1 MFQDVCFLPLS
12 LPFCPGATLCALFL
26 TRLALPFDL
35 QRRRANAMSMKAFLV
50 AVLLSHGAVEA
61 LADGGLVLS
70 IGQMLSCLPVSA
82 ALCLPLCWTQQV
94 ETGREC
100 LVERYGRY
108 HRRLTPGWHLV
119 CSPFET

>member
-1 MFQDVCFLPLS
+1 
-12 LPFCPGATLCALFL
+12 
-26 TRLALPFDL
+26 
-35 QRRRANAMSMKAFLV
+35 MKAFVGGVLV

-94 ETGREC
+94 EFARVPGGALRAIPPQADA
-100 LVERYGRY
+100 
-108 HRRLTPGWHLV
+108 RLAPCV
-119 CSPFET
+119 FAV